1 MLSENIIDDLEQIED
16 ESSHVLHFWSPF
28 DTNVTKNYNFV
39 PNSLLFNIPSYA
51 LLSFACFVLSIFNKI
66 AFGFKIIGKENL
78 KSIKGRKSNSI
89 KPCSSNG
96 LYNGWNR

>member
-28 DTNVTKNYNFV
+28 NTDVTKDYDFV
-39 PNSLLFNIPSYA
+39 PDNFLFNIFSYT

-66 AFGFKIIGKENL
+66 AFGFKIVGKQNL
-78 KSIKGRKSNSI
+78 KSVKGRKSNSI
-89 KPCSSNG
+89 KSCSSNG
-96 LYNGWNR
+96 LYNGWYR

>member
-28 DTNVTKNYNFV
+28 NANVTKDYEFV
-39 PNSLLFNIPSYA
+39 PNNLLFNIFSYA

-66 AFGFKIIGKENL
+66 VFGFKIIGKKNL
-78 KSIKGRKSNSI
+78 KSVKGRKNNSI
-89 KPCSSNG
+89 KPCSSYG
-96 LYNGWNR
+96 LHNDWYS

>member
-28 DTNVTKNYNFV
+28 NTDVTKDYDFV
-39 PNSLLFNIPSYA
+39 PNS
-51 LLSFACFVLSIFNKI
+51 FVLSIFNRI
-66 AFGFKIIGKENL
+66 VLGFKIIGKENL